1 MRMLTG
7 NKTLLKR
14 IAYHITNTAWDSEAG
29 KPDEWTKALEKHE
42 DKSVETNRDENIY
55 ESELEDIMEPEE
67 KFKASLIKHGCNP
80 MKK

>member
-42 DKSVETNRDENIY
+42 DKSVEQTE
-55 ESELEDIMEPEE
+55 
-67 KFKASLIKHGCNP
+67 
-80 MKK
+80 MKTYTKVNWMI